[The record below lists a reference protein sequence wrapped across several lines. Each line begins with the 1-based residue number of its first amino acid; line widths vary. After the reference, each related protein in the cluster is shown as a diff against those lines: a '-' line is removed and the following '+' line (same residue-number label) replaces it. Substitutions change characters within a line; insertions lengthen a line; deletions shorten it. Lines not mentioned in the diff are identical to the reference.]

1 MTTATPNHAQTAI
14 TALTR
19 LYRETNT
26 LGDARRIPVD
36 VAALRLLAYADLIRL
51 IENRERVGATTKAML
66 DALTDWD
73 DQTYESRAMVTL
85 YQCKAERAAIKWIKE
100 KFFTN

>member
-26 LGDARRIPVD
+26 IGDTRRIPVD

-51 IENRERVGATTKAML
+51 IENRESVGATTKAMM
-66 DALTDWD
+66 DALSDWE
-73 DQTYESRAMVTL
+73 DQTYESRALLTL
-85 YQCKAERAAIKWIKE
+85 YQCKAERAAIIWIRKTY
-100 KFFTN
+100 FLL